1 MTHTAYPG
9 IQREAFIS
17 VDVETSGPNPSD
29 YDLLSIGACLAE
41 DIEQGFY
48 IELQPVTGKAIP
60 GALAI
65 TGLSMD
71 TLAETGVPPARALTR
86 FEAWLHEVVPETE
99 KPVFVALNAPF
110 DWMFVD
116 DYFHRFLRR
125 NPFGHSALDIKAFY
139 MGLTGVSW
147 SRTSMRYLADRYLDG
162 RKLTH
167 HALQD
172 ARDQGEIFW
181 HILQEARRRFPEAHQ
196 RALDAHRRFPGSRGG
211 SRQPKDRQ
219 VTRRERAEE

>member
-9 IQREAFIS
+9 IQHEAYIS

-48 IELQPVTGKAIP
+48 IELQPVTGNAIP

-65 TGLSMD
+65 TDLSMD
-71 TLAETGVPPARALTR
+71 ELAETGVPPAKALAR

-99 KPVFVALNAPF
+99 RPVFVAFNAPF

-147 SRTSMRYLADRYLDG
+147 AQTSMPYLAARYLDG

-172 ARDQGEIFW
+172 ARDQAEIFQ
-181 HILQEARRRFPEAHQ
+181 HVLKKARERFPEAHQ
-196 RALDAHRRFPGSRGG
+196 RFPEARRRFLEA
-211 SRQPKDRQ
+211 
-219 VTRRERAEE
+219 RRRATGALERSDEPQE